1 LGAMKKI
8 FGILI
13 IATVIVTLPNMV
25 EAQCKNFAKKICK
38 LELLP
43 YVHDGIYNATV
54 LSEGETAELY
64 KTFYSGQEYRV
75 TICGDENLPPVQF
88 QVLDAERNVLYDNKK
103 HQFAKSWDFKL
114 ESSKQLIISI
124 QVQTSD
130 ELSDQILSGCVS
142 VLVGFMNVENS
153 FNQNQ

>member
-1 LGAMKKI
+1 MKKI
-8 FGILI
+8 FGSLI
-13 IATVIVTLPNMV
+13 IALVIVALPNMV

-75 TICGDENLPPVQF
+75 TVCGDENLPPIQF

-114 ESSKQLIISI
+114 QSSKQLIISI

-153 FNQNQ
+153 FDQN

>member
-1 LGAMKKI
+1 MYS
-8 FGILI
+8 LI
-13 IATVIVTLPNMV
+13 IVLAIAVSVPLAAN
-25 EAQCKNFAKKICK
+25 AQCKNFAKKICK

-75 TICGDENLPPVQF
+75 SICGDENLPPIQF

-103 HQFAKSWDFKL
+103 HNFSKSWDFKL
-114 ESSKQLIISI
+114 ESSQQLIISI

-130 ELSDQILSGCVS
+130 ELSDQILSGCVA

-153 FNQNQ
+153 FDQY

>member
-1 LGAMKKI
+1 MKKI
-8 FGILI
+8 FVSVI
-13 IATVIVTLPNMV
+13 IVIMAMAVSN
-25 EAQCKNFAKKICK
+25 EASAQCKNFAKKICK

-64 KTFYSGQEYRV
+64 KTFYAGQEYRV
-75 TICGDENLPPVQF
+75 TVCGDENLPPIQF

-103 HQFAKSWDFKL
+103 FNYAKSWDFKL
-114 ESSKQLIISI
+114 QSSKQLIISI

-130 ELSDQILSGCVS
+130 ELHDQILSGCVS
-142 VLVGFMNVENS
+142 VLVGFMNIENT
-153 FNQNQ
+153 FDQNK

>member
-1 LGAMKKI
+1 MKKI
-8 FGILI
+8 FGLLI
-13 IATVIVTLPNMV
+13 IAMFVVALPNAV
-25 EAQCKNFAKKICK
+25 DAQCKNFAKKICK

-64 KTFYSGQEYRV
+64 KTFYSGQEYRIA
-75 TICGDENLPPVQF
+75 ICGDENLPPIQF

-153 FNQNQ
+153 FNQN

>member
-1 LGAMKKI
+1 MKKI
-8 FGILI
+8 LLL
-13 IATVIVTLPNMV
+13 TVIVFSLVAFTNMAS
-25 EAQCKNFAKKICK
+25 AQCKNFAKKICK

-64 KTFYSGQEYRV
+64 KTFYAGQEYRV

-103 HQFAKSWDFKL
+103 HNYAKSWDFKL
-114 ESSKQLIISI
+114 QSSKQLIISI

-130 ELSDQILSGCVS
+130 ELNDQILSGCVS

-153 FNQNQ
+153 FDQNK

>member
-1 LGAMKKI
+1 MKKI
-8 FGILI
+8 LGILI
-13 IATVIVTLPNMV
+13 IAMLIVALPTVA

-153 FNQNQ
+153 FDQN

>member
-1 LGAMKKI
+1 MKKI

-13 IATVIVTLPNMV
+13 IAMVIVALPNLV

-142 VLVGFMNVENS
+142 VLVGFMNIENS
-153 FNQNQ
+153 FNQN

>member
-1 LGAMKKI
+1 MRK
-8 FGILI
+8 ILI
-13 IATVIVTLPNMV
+13 LSVVALMIAVLPNV
-25 EAQCKNFAKKICK
+25 ADAQCKNFAKKICK

-64 KTFYSGQEYRV
+64 KTFYSGQEYRI
-75 TICGDENLPPVQF
+75 TICGDENLPPIQF

-103 HQFAKSWDFKL
+103 HQFSKSFDFKL

-142 VLVGFMNVENS
+142 VLVGFMNIENS
-153 FNQNQ
+153 FKQD